1 VVEVQK
7 SGVTEGR
14 LSAGFRRHWPFR
26 WIRCRNRTDTPAL
39 LAALPAWFVIGGL
52 VVLPVIGTVLLS
64 FSEWDVQRRSFNG
77 FPTFTAYW
85 QLFAWHKIGLEL
97 RCLAL
102 ASAASIGVALLGIP
116 VVLFLKVNRLERH
129 LLAFELLLL
138 APFLASPAIRL
149 HGIRNL
155 LAPDGLAS
163 RVVVLLGGD
172 ASFLSD
178 NLLFSW
184 QGVVIGLASSYSA
197 LLLLPAIQSARMLD
211 SSLLQAAEDMGL
223 SRTRSA
229 IEVVLKLSGSG
240 ILAGLIL
247 MTVVSWFSTLEYEIL
262 GHGRSI
268 LVLLASLVRAGD
280 YPQLFAAAV
289 LPFMVT
295 GLAFVFVV
303 RFLRPELLF
312 SRFSK
317 DDEG

>member
-1 VVEVQK
+1 M
-7 SGVTEGR
+7 R
-14 LSAGFRRHWPFR
+14 
-26 WIRCRNRTDTPAL
+26 
-39 LAALPAWFVIGGL
+39 
-52 VVLPVIGTVLLS
+52 
-64 FSEWDVQRRSFNG
+64 
-77 FPTFTAYW
+77 
-85 QLFAWHKIGLEL
+85 
-97 RCLAL
+97 
-102 ASAASIGVALLGIP
+102 
-116 VVLFLKVNRLERH
+116 
-129 LLAFELLLL
+129 
-138 APFLASPAIRL
+138 
-149 HGIRNL
+149 
-155 LAPDGLAS
+155 
-163 RVVVLLGGD
+163 
-172 ASFLSD
+172 
-178 NLLFSW
+178 
-184 QGVVIGLASSYSA
+184 
-197 LLLLPAIQSARMLD
+197 D
-211 SSLLQAAEDMGL
+211 SSLLQAAEDMWL